1 MRFTSLSLF
10 KYLLRTPW
18 LPCCYNQHKWAS
30 PHLCPCLSLC
40 NVITMFQAAGRF
52 SPVSSASSSARS
64 GGLVPSL
71 SQVGGPD
78 TDPPVLRDVTY
89 VLERRRM
96 GACFFVAT
104 SKMHVHHLKLDTKLF
119 SFTVSS
125 SSLLAVFGRYEIWLL
140 FSYAWNE

>member
-1 MRFTSLSLF
+1 MSE
-10 KYLLRTPW
+10 
-18 LPCCYNQHKWAS
+18 S
-30 PHLCPCLSLC
+30 PGSIWFHPG
-40 NVITMFQAAGRF
+40 T
-52 SPVSSASSSARS
+52 
-64 GGLVPSL
+64 
-71 SQVGGPD
+71 QVGGPD

-96 GACFFVAT
+96 GAGFFAT
-104 SKMHVHHLKLDTKLF
+104 SKMYVHYLKLDTFF